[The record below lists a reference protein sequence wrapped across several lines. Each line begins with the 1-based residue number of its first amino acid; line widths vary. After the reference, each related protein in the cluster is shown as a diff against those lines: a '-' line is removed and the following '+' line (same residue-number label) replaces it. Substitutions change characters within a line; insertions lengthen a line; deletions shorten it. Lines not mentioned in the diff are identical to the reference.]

1 MVFLISEIGV
11 NWDGD
16 FSLLKEMMGKSKEIG
31 FNAVKFQVF
40 LPEMVQ
46 KHPEC
51 SRLVKSSIS
60 SENIEEVDRL
70 SKEVGIEWFATPMY
84 KEAIN
89 LLNPFVNKFKI
100 REFDGREIV
109 EGIAT
114 EIFEELKN
122 TGKEIIISTQKS
134 PKNSKFYN
142 DPKIK
147 WLYCVPKYPCAFE
160 EIDFKNLNDFN
171 GFSNH
176 TPHFLAPLMANIL
189 GAEIIEIH
197 ITSDKTKN
205 FIDNNVSFDYDEA
218 KNLVTLINLSQKI
231 NKNRKE

>member
-16 FSLLKEMMGKSKEIG
+16 FDLLKEMMEKSKEIG
-31 FNAVKFQVF
+31 FDAVKFQAF
-40 LPEMVQ
+40 LPAMV
-46 KHPEC
+46 KEHPEF
-51 SRLVKSSIS
+51 SRLAKSSVS
-60 SENIEEVDRL
+60 SGNIDEIDRL

-84 KEAIN
+84 KEAVN

-109 EGIAT
+109 EGITT
-114 EIFEELKN
+114 EIFEEIKN
-122 TGKEIIISTQKS
+122 TGKEIIISSQKS
-134 PKNSKFYN
+134 PKNSRFYKN
-142 DPKIK
+142 SKIK
-147 WLYCVPKYPCAFE
+147 WLYCEPKYPCTFE
-160 EIDFKNLNDFN
+160 EINFKDLDDFD

-197 ITSDKTKN
+197 ITSDKNKD
-205 FIDNNVSFDYDEA
+205 FVDNNVSFDYNEA
-218 KNLVTLINLSQKI
+218 INLVSLINSSEKI
-231 NKNRKE
+231 IKNRK